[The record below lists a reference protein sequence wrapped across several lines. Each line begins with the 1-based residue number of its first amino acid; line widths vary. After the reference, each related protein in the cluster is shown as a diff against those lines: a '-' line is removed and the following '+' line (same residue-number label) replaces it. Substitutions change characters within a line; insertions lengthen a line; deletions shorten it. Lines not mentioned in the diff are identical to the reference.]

1 MDINSK
7 KVLEWKLLR
16 KNNFEVNMN
25 NRRKKNKL
33 WNLLRFKNVTIYFLN
48 VTDYKYNLLFTVHQR

>member
-16 KNNFEVNMN
+16 ERNFEVNMN

-48 VTDYKYNLLFTVHQR
+48 VTDYKYNLQFTVHQR

>member
-48 VTDYKYNLLFTVHQR
+48 VTDYKYNLQFTVHQR